1 MRDWRYYAAKSW
13 MNMVYSFL
21 ALTGVGAIG
30 LWIWLMVT
38 DPTLRMV
45 ATIVLFIAII
55 TTILNLLFKLTQ
67 WAEDILE
74 KDKNGKQKL

>member
-13 MNMVYSFL
+13 MNTVYAFL
-21 ALTGVGAIG
+21 ILAGVGAVG

-45 ATIVLFIAII
+45 ATIFLFIAII
-55 TTILNLLFKLTQ
+55 ITILNLLFKLTQ
-67 WAEDILE
+67 WSEDILE
-74 KDKNGKQKL
+74 KDRNARNR

>member
-13 MNMVYSFL
+13 MNAVYAFL
-21 ALTGVGAIG
+21 ALTGVGAVG

-38 DPTLRMV
+38 DPILRMV

-55 TTILNLLFKLTQ
+55 ITILNLLFKLTQ

-74 KDKNGKQKL
+74 KDRNGSN